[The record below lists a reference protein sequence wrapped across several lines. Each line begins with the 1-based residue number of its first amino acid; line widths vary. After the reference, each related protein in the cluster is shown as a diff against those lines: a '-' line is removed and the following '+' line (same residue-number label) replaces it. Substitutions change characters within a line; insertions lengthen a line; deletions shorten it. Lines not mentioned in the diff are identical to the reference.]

1 MTPKPIVNKVL
12 VWYSN
17 CKMVKLTLKQL
28 RTEKGLTQAK
38 CAELLQVSLRTYK
51 RYESDESKISSLKHQ
66 YLIQR
71 LNEYGIID
79 EDHGLLT
86 IEQIKNVCNS
96 IFKDYS
102 IEYCYLFGS
111 YAKRKATEKS
121 DVDLLVTMPLDG
133 MKFFKLA
140 ETLREKLKKKVDL
153 LDIAQ
158 LNNNSTLVQEILKD
172 GIKIY
177 G

>member
-1 MTPKPIVNKVL
+1 M
-12 VWYSN
+12 
-17 CKMVKLTLKQL
+17 TLKQL
-28 RTEKGLTQAK
+28 RTEKKLTQVE

-51 RYESDESKISSLKHQ
+51 RYESDESKISPFKYQ

-71 LNEYGIID
+71 LNEYGRID

-86 IEQIKNVCNS
+86 MEQIKNTCS
-96 IFKDYS
+96 AIFRDYS
-102 IEYCYLFGS
+102 IEYCYVFGS
-111 YAKRKATEKS
+111 YAKGKATEKS
-121 DVDLLVTMPLDG
+121 DVDLLVAMPVDG
-133 MKFFKLA
+133 MKFFVLV

-158 LNNNSTLVQEILKD
+158 LNNNPPLVHEILRD